1 MTSILG
7 YDTIVIGSTLEA
19 AAYAYMHK
27 LPLLY
32 VEKGEPLGHKFI
44 EQDFYDCYYRSTDD
58 VNLRE
63 IKNHFLF
70 LLSLGGS
77 LPLSDSIRSIRL
89 IDTKKIKV
97 SKINFEKIF
106 INFKKLILFEPVLL
120 GGLDILERKKL
131 KNLVID
137 RIQIKNAAKNPFKY
151 IWDKEDFVKE
161 IYFYQKSQAA
171 AFSYLTDKESLDHDY
186 SEFFLKRKILWM
198 MDQNGIECSKQKAT
212 IKIEPRERT
221 IRQRFKETYNLPDF
235 ISINKQK
242 LEEICS
248 PTNQKTSKKLWE
260 LFPPTTQKEV
270 SECLGMTRLYLY
282 IKDIPL

>member
-1 MTSILG
+1 MIKLKDILNEVILQEQLNITCVNTELLLEGKMSRLEYSIH
-7 YDTIVIGSTLEA
+7 IQTLEEGI
-19 AAYAYMHK
+19 M
-27 LPLLY
+27 
-32 VEKGEPLGHKFI
+32 
-44 EQDFYDCYYRSTDD
+44 
-58 VNLRE
+58 
-63 IKNHFLF
+63 
-70 LLSLGGS
+70 
-77 LPLSDSIRSIRL
+77 
-89 IDTKKIKV
+89 
-97 SKINFEKIF
+97 
-106 INFKKLILFEPVLL
+106 
-120 GGLDILERKKL
+120 DILERKKL